1 MSFRSE
7 PLKLCQMVVEKD
19 AAFHCVVELGQQGV
33 AQFIDLNTNMSVFQ
47 RTFVR
52 EVRRCTE
59 LERSIR
65 YIESEIV
72 DAHATKHIPPLD
84 ISNTDVPQQRNI
96 YDLEAKIHDL
106 ERDIRQLL
114 TSEAQLKRNYN
125 DLREFQ
131 CVLEKVEAFFD
142 VHLEHQAKTE
152 LETDVKDGVND
163 VGTPLTPLLEVHE
176 TPWFIAGVVDAHK
189 RHSFERVLWRACRR
203 TAFVRTAEINDQFED
218 PDTGKLVLKAVFI
231 IFFNGRKLQ
240 DIVNRVCDG
249 FNAKLY
255 TCPKSSKDRKLIV
268 ADVMIR
274 LHDLSVVIDTT
285 ERHKLEFLRGAAFEL
300 PEWVRTVHLQKCVY
314 HTLNLFKFDTS
325 GNFFVAECWI
335 AERELDCV
343 FQALQRGIEKSGS
356 TISPI
361 INIMETSQ
369 TPPTFNRTNN
379 FTRVFQDIV
388 DSYGIATYQEI
399 NPAPFTIITFP
410 FLFGVMFGDLGH
422 GLIMTLAGLA
432 FIYYERRINTLK
444 IKDEIFNTFFGGRF
458 IIVLMGLFSMYAGLI
473 YNDIFA
479 KSVNVF
485 GSRWTIP
492 YNESE
497 LLQSSLHG
505 GYRELDPANS
515 FVDPSGPYLIGVD
528 PIWNIANN
536 RLNFLNSMKM
546 KASVIIGI
554 AQMILGVMLSF
565 INAGFF
571 GSIVDIFT
579 QSIPQLI
586 FLCSIFAY
594 LCVQIFA
601 KWLVYWVKADHVF
614 GYYYPEPTGSH
625 CAPSLLI
632 GLINMCMFK
641 EREVG
646 FVNENLVEKKNCHLS
661 YWYPHQDMVEKF
673 LVCIAL
679 LCVPIMLF
687 GKPICRLFAKKKQRT
702 IIENRRPRNISVRVR
717 MGSIEE
723 AELITE
729 ENGESR
735 PLNWKE
741 ARKSESHPRPD
752 HDPTEFGDLM
762 VHQCIHTIEFVL
774 GCISHTASYLRLWAL
789 SLAHA
794 QLSEVLFHMVLVPAF
809 KSQDPIWAA
818 PMLFICFA
826 MFSTLTVSVLVVMEG
841 LSAFL
846 HALRLHWLVDNEVEF
861 QSKFYEG
868 AGHSFMP
875 LHFKTSLRKLCAESA
890 YL

>member
-131 CVLEKVEAFFD
+131 WYTANTIARSTRNSMVYNFLQNSSIRSFR
-142 VHLEHQAKTE
+142 
-152 LETDVKDGVND
+152 
-163 VGTPLTPLLEVHE
+163 
-176 TPWFIAGVVDAHK
+176 FIAGVVDAHK

-285 ERHKLEFLRGAAFEL
+285 ERHKLE
-300 PEWVRTVHLQKCVY
+300 
-314 HTLNLFKFDTS
+314 
-325 GNFFVAECWI
+325 
-335 AERELDCV
+335 
-343 FQALQRGIEKSGS
+343 EKSGS

-399 NPAPFTIITFP
+399 NPGKTT
-410 FLFGVMFGDLGH
+410 
-422 GLIMTLAGLA
+422 
-432 FIYYERRINTLK
+432 EC
-444 IKDEIFNTFFGGRF
+444 FNVY
-458 IIVLMGLFSMYAGLI
+458 I
-473 YNDIFA
+473 
-479 KSVNVF
+479 
-485 GSRWTIP
+485 
-492 YNESE
+492 
-497 LLQSSLHG
+497 
-505 GYRELDPANS
+505 
-515 FVDPSGPYLIGVD
+515 SGPYLIGVD

-565 INAGFF
+565 INAGI
-571 GSIVDIFT
+571 S
-579 QSIPQLI
+579 
-586 FLCSIFAY
+586 LCTVVAY
-594 LCVQIFA
+594 WTYQ
-601 KWLVYWVKADHVF
+601 HV
-614 GYYYPEPTGSH
+614 
-625 CAPSLLI
+625 
-632 GLINMCMFK
+632 
-641 EREVG
+641 
-646 FVNENLVEKKNCHLS
+646 
-661 YWYPHQDMVEKF
+661 DMVEKF
-673 LVCIAL
+673 L
-679 LCVPIMLF
+679 
-687 GKPICRLFAKKKQRT
+687 
-702 IIENRRPRNISVRVR
+702 SVRVR

-794 QLSEVLFHMVLVPAF
+794 RMLSL
-809 KSQDPIWAA
+809 KT
-818 PMLFICFA
+818 LFIDIFRIIRSS
-826 MFSTLTVSVLVVMEG
+826 FSHGLGTGFQEPRSDMGSANVVHLFCHVFNAYGFRSSCYGRTISVSTRA
-841 LSAFL
+841 SI
-846 HALRLHWLVDNEVEF
+846 ALF